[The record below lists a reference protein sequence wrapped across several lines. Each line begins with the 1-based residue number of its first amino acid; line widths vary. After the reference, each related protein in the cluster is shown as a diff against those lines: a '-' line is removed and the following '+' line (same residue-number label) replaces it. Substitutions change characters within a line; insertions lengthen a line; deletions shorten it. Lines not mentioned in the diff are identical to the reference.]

1 LRYYV
6 SYSGLNSLVISE
18 QYQQNG
24 EEDKDKIKQLLSYSS
39 NLYPNDNNSPY
50 YSEFFNLIEIN
61 FFPNHRYTE
70 VYNTNNFLTDIIQKQ
85 ILQLND
91 FKFSILVPK
100 HIIDQKNK
108 ENDNKKLEKFLEELK
123 SLKEK
128 ILTIVLQIP
137 WTRIL
142 SENKEWLDSILWR
155 CCIYYGYSVAIEFD
169 HPSWYQD
176 LTYNILKKYNVSL
189 IWSDRHRYH
198 TVFTSNFLYLRI
210 NENLDKWI
218 KKLKEKEVEEKNN
231 EIKALKKGKNS
242 FDFDHNIIDFVVI
255 VVESNNLSKINF
267 ILKSLEL
274 PQLKNEIKKNNNII
288 TNKKQWIGKAIFHVD
303 INSFFSSCEEIRD
316 PSLKGKSHA
325 VIMTDQDNNN
335 ITKGVV
341 ATCSY
346 EAKKLGI
353 RSAMPLYKALELCP
367 NLILHVVDK
376 KFYNKISDTVME
388 ILEGYADIFEQASID
403 EAYLDC
409 TNKFSSNTNTI
420 TVEEYAQEIKKSI
433 KEKCGGLLTSIGIS
447 TTKSIAKIASDY
459 QKPNG
464 LTVVTLN
471 ELKKFLNPL
480 EVERISGIGI
490 KTQKILKE
498 EMKIK
503 TIGELAK
510 TDVQILIERFGKKI
524 GTWMWQVAN
533 GEDNDPVIP
542 RGDHI
547 SISNESTLEYFTLDR
562 EIIKQSLYELIDEL
576 FERIKNNNYQFRTVG
591 IKLVRTDF
599 SIETRE
605 KSYTNYQ
612 SERKSIESI
621 IEELLNRFI
630 LEDNQLLSSTTT
642 TNPKKTITKK
652 ILYIRKV
659 GLRLS
664 NLITIDNNKNI
675 QYRQTTLLDYF

>member
-1 LRYYV
+1 MRYYV

-24 EEDKDKIKQLLSYSS
+24 DEDKDKIKQLLSYSS

-70 VYNTNNFLTDIIQKQ
+70 VYNTNNFLTDIIKKQ

-100 HIIDQKNK
+100 QIIDQKNK

-242 FDFDHNIIDFVVI
+242 FVFDHNIIDFAVI

-353 RSAMPLYKALELCP
+353 RSAMPLYKSLELCP
-367 NLILHVVDK
+367 NLILHAVDK
-376 KFYNKISDTVME
+376 KFYNNISDTVME

-630 LEDNQLLSSTTT
+630 LEDNQLLSSTAT

-652 ILYIRKV
+652 ILYIRKI